1 MRCDHGVPAP
11 EELSRDELIAL
22 VRRQDRQIGTMAAQM
37 ADLVEAN
44 ERLAEKLSQLE
55 HLLSR
60 NTGNSSS
67 PPSEDDGPGKTP
79 PAEKRRRRG
88 GLKRPKGKQPGAP
101 GASLAWTDDP
111 DDRKDRF
118 PKGRCDC
125 GHDLAGATDLGVVD
139 RYQQHEIPQISVKV
153 TQY

>member
-44 ERLAEKLSQLE
+44 ERLAEKLAQLE

-60 NTGNSSS
+60 NSGNSSS
-67 PPSEDDGPGKTP
+67 PPSKDDGTGKTP

-101 GASLAWTDDP
+101 GASLAWTDDSG
-111 DDRKDRF
+111 DRKDRF

-125 GHDLAGATDLGVVD
+125 CHCLGGATALGVVV
-139 RYQQHEIPQISVKV
+139 RSS
-153 TQY
+153 TR